1 MSSGTTLGLTHQRF
15 WLLQVVCKFF
25 IHSCQSS
32 SLVCLCLL
40 TDCLCIPTVCLCLP
54 TACLCLLMACL
65 CLPTAAC
72 LCLPTACLCLPT
84 ACLCLPTACLCLPT
98 ACLCLLMVC
107 LLFILQLDR
116 LYLAIGQLRSEDMS
130 RPLLWLSLRIL
141 CSIQTLHKHACLL
154 PATCDEMMAALASLI
169 R

>member
-1 MSSGTTLGLTHQRF
+1 MGCLQLRAAQMSSGTTLGLTHQRF

-72 LCLPTACLCLPT
+72 LCLPTACLCL
-84 ACLCLPTACLCLPT
+84 
-98 ACLCLLMVC
+98 LMVC

>member
-15 WLLQVVCKFF
+15 WLLQVGCKPF

-40 TDCLCIPTVCLCLP
+40 TDCFCI
-54 TACLCLLMACL
+54 
-65 CLPTAAC
+65 
-72 LCLPTACLCLPT
+72 PTACLCLPT

-98 ACLCLLMVC
+98 ACLCLLTACLCLPTACLCLPTACLCMPTACLC
-107 LLFILQLDR
+107 LLMACLFFILQLDR

-130 RPLLWLSLRIL
+130 RLLWLSLRIL
-141 CSIQTLHKHACLL
+141 CSVQTLHKHACLL
-154 PATCDEMMAALASLI
+154 PVNCEEMMATLAAWI